1 MSYSVD
7 ENLYLISVESQVS
20 IDYCLVHCDSKVDVL
35 DVERNLAI
43 LSLTKTVLS
52 VLFYCW
58 LLHEAIFFNCC
69 IRRMTPDY
77 LNGTGG
83 GRSSGHVPLPG
94 QHDAAGR
101 ENWQPGKQRVP
112 SGTSL
117 HFTEHQPAM
126 CNQENI

>member
-58 LLHEAIFFNCC
+58 LLHEAIFFQLLHSPHDSRLPERH
-69 IRRMTPDY
+69 RR
-77 LNGTGG
+77 
-83 GRSSGHVPLPG
+83 R
-94 QHDAAGR
+94 
-101 ENWQPGKQRVP
+101 
-112 SGTSL
+112 
-117 HFTEHQPAM
+117 TE
-126 CNQENI
+126 

>member
-1 MSYSVD
+1 MSYSAD

-52 VLFYCW
+52 VL
-58 LLHEAIFFNCC
+58 LLATARSYLFFFNCC

-77 LNGTGG
+77 LNGTGQG
-83 GRSSGHVPLPG
+83 PSSGHVPLPG

-112 SGTSL
+112 SSAAL
-117 HFTEHQPAM
+117 HFTQHQPAM

>member
-52 VLFYCW
+52 VLFYC
-58 LLHEAIFFNCC
+58 LATARSYFFS
-69 IRRMTPDY
+69 I
-77 LNGTGG
+77 
-83 GRSSGHVPLPG
+83 VAF
-94 QHDAAGR
+94 AA
-101 ENWQPGKQRVP
+101 
-112 SGTSL
+112 
-117 HFTEHQPAM
+117 
-126 CNQENI
+126 